1 MKAVGRVVGVVGTA
15 ALALAPALWI
25 SPAGA
30 EPQSQVFTTVGTTE
44 WVVPA
49 GVTCVTAQAIGAE
62 GGSNPAVSG
71 DAVSA
76 SSNGNG
82 PSASVA
88 GEGAQGGS
96 GTSTFPMVPGASLQ
110 INVGGRGG
118 DVADSDATD
127 VVGGA
132 GGFNGGGDG
141 GTPTV
146 PAWDEYSAGAG
157 GGGASDVRAGGSGLD
172 SRIAVGGGGGGFG
185 GFGGTTAGVGGGD
198 VGGDGGAQ
206 GSSTGGTGGT
216 DSAGGVGG
224 QTDGGAP
231 TGGDAAF
238 DQGGDGA
245 GDASVNGGGGGGGG
259 GWFGGGG
266 GGGVQILEGAAAAG
280 GGGSGFGADV
290 VSDVDAGNGGNGS
303 VTLTY
308 EAGDTSCVA
317 APLTVTKTAVGAA
330 TPGTTFTMHVACEN
344 ATIAFGVSELSD
356 VDLQFTVDESG
367 TVQPAVG
374 QSIGFYGP
382 NDCTVTETGNGGATS
397 TSYECVGSG
406 ASEIDDVS
414 AGSAR
419 WDGGVGVATAA
430 NPDDPCVT
438 SGPQA
443 EAMEVTI
450 VDPNQEATV
459 AVTNVLPAA
468 AVALQPRFTG

>member
-1 MKAVGRVVGVVGTA
+1 MKAVGRVIGVVGTA
-15 ALALAPALWI
+15 ALVLAPALWT

-30 EPQSQVFTTVGTTE
+30 EPQSQVFTTVGTTD

-62 GGSNPAVSG
+62 GGSNPAVIA

-76 SSNGNG
+76 RGNGNG

-96 GTSTFPMVPGASLQ
+96 GASTFPVVPGGSLQ

-118 DVADSDATD
+118 DVSNSGAPD

-146 PAWDEYSAGAG
+146 PGWDEYSAGAG
-157 GGGASDVRAGGSGLD
+157 GGGASDVRAGGSDLD
-172 SRIAVGGGGGGFG
+172 SRVAVGGGGGGFG
-185 GFGGTTAGVGGGD
+185 AFGGVNAGVGGGEEGGP
-198 VGGDGGAQ
+198 GGDA
-206 GSSTGGTGGT
+206 GSSTAGTGGT
-216 DSAGGVGG
+216 QSAGGTGG

-231 TGGDAAF
+231 LGGAGALG
-238 DQGGDGA
+238 QGGDGA
-245 GDASVNGGGGGGGG
+245 GDATVNGGGGGGGG
-259 GWFGGGG
+259 GYFGGGG
-266 GGGVQILEGAAAAG
+266 AGGVQILEGAAAAG

-308 EAGDTSCVA
+308 EVGDTSCVA

-330 TPGTTFTMHVACEN
+330 TPGTTFTMHVACES
-344 ATIAFGVSELSD
+344 ATIAFGVAELSD

-374 QSIGFYGP
+374 QSIGFFGP
-382 NDCTVTETGNGGATS
+382 NDCTVTETGSGGATS

-406 ASEIDDVS
+406 ASEIEPAATS
-414 AGSAR
+414 SAR

-443 EAMEVTI
+443 EAMEVAI
-450 VDPNQEATV
+450 VAPNQEATV